1 MEDKR
6 ITAEEILAEV
16 DIDVKQMAQR
26 IAEAINNAQAGA
38 ISGRERHSCK

>member
-26 IAEAINNAQAGA
+26 VADAINKEN
-38 ISGRERHSCK
+38 